1 MFGSFSDDDLDLPEN
16 LEFKDKE
23 IVDLAFEHVKEL
35 PEKEMLVITAK
46 VLSGEHDGKKMN
58 VIIQNRDNPMARE
71 NFVKFMMTFWS
82 RDALKS
88 GDYSADQLIG
98 RKASMSVRL
107 SEKDGKTYQNFNNW
121 KDLGADES
129 EDGVNFG

>member
-1 MFGSFSDDDLDLPEN
+1 MFGSFTDDDLDLPEN

-23 IVDLAFEHVKEL
+23 IVDLSFETVKEL
-35 PEKEMLVITAK
+35 PEKEMYVITSK
-46 VLSGEHDGKKMN
+46 VLSGDHEGKKMN

-71 NFVKFMMTFWS
+71 NMVKFMLAFWS

-98 RKASMSVRL
+98 RRASMSVRL

-121 KDLGADES
+121 KDLGSNES